1 MTLVRPSNHLVIDV
15 SMWPLEV
22 SPRQREILLRL
33 LSDGE
38 KARADRFLFAQDRD
52 AYIAARGGMRLVLAA
67 CTGVEPRELV
77 FGYGCSGKP
86 HLEGRGPHFNLS
98 HSAGL
103 AALAVCRDHPIGID
117 IEKVR
122 AIDEAIAER
131 FFSTA
136 ENAALDAAGDD
147 RQLAFFRCWTR
158 KEALVKAL
166 GCGLSLD
173 TRSFSVATGR
183 PAAAGARF
191 AAAGIESDEGEDQ
204 AWALFDLVPGQGF
217 VGAIAL
223 KCRKQTPRIT
233 LNSHP
238 PSLETPIGTIHSM
251 AEKVGD

>member
-1 MTLVRPSNHLVIDV
+1 MPYPTATYDFAGAVALVTGGASGIGAQVVQQLRRSGATVAVWDLADPAGSDSAWQVDV
-15 SMWPLEV
+15 SDHGAVKPTELSAEV
-22 SPRQREILLRL
+22 KQLLA
-33 LSDGE
+33 E
-38 KARADRFLFAQDRD
+38 VNAN
-52 AYIAARGGMRLVLAA
+52 
-67 CTGVEPRELV
+67 
-77 FGYGCSGKP
+77 GKV
-86 HLEGRGPHFNLS
+86 
-98 HSAGL
+98 SA
-103 AALAVCRDHPIGID
+103 
-117 IEKVR
+117 
-122 AIDEAIAER
+122 
-131 FFSTA
+131 A

-204 AWALFDLVPGQGF
+204 AWALFDLDPGQGF